1 MAALRD
7 RIEKNGWTQIEAVE
21 KLGIIQPRISAL
33 MKGAW
38 RDFSADM
45 LLLLAARLGLRP
57 TLKLSA

>member
-38 RDFSADM
+38 RDFRADM
-45 LLLLAARLGLRP
+45 LLLLAARLGLCGQR
-57 TLKLSA
+57 